1 LGYLADNNPKAGFPY
16 NEVCNFNLDTC
27 GFKNGGSAV
36 WNWRT
41 VNSSGKVSAKAR
53 LQSPTSNMKHEYIVF

>member
-1 LGYLADNNPKAGFPY
+1 VYLADNNPKVGFPY
-16 NEVCNFNLDTC
+16 NEVCNFNVDTC

-41 VNSSGKVSAKAR
+41 VNSSGKAG
-53 LQSPTSNMKHEYIVF
+53 N